1 MSVVH
6 EFFLGFNSGF
16 AIVACILVYVL
27 AYYSKWLYATNEDN
41 TIDVDKLV
49 IHLKGAGGKQNIID
63 GLEFV
68 CIAILEDENPET
80 HDGISI

>member
-1 MSVVH
+1 MSLVH

-16 AIVACILVYVL
+16 AIVACILVYAL
-27 AYYSKWLYATNEDN
+27 AYYSNYIWLSETNEDN
-41 TIDVDKLV
+41 DLDKPV
-49 IHLKGAGGKQNIID
+49 SCLKGADGKQNIID

-68 CIAILEDENPET
+68 CIGILEDENPQR